1 MSNQPKAIQY
11 NYGNGGNNNNITN
24 NMMRVNLEEI
34 YIERPLLMESNNK
47 GKKSND
53 DSRTC
58 FTD

>member
-1 MSNQPKAIQY
+1 
-11 NYGNGGNNNNITN
+11 
-24 NMMRVNLEEI
+24 MRVNLEEI